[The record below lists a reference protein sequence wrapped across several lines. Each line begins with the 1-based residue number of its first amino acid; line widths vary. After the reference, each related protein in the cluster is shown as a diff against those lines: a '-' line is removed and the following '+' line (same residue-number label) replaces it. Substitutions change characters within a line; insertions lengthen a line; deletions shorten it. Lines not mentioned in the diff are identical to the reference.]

1 MVDVRLYRLDKTVEM
16 PKYAKKGDAAFDLR
30 SSEDK
35 LVKAGHKELVKTA
48 LRIAIPE
55 GYCGL
60 IWDRSGLAAKNGI
73 HCLAGVF
80 DSGFRGEIIVVLHNL
95 GKEDFLI
102 EKSMRIAQMLIQPV
116 ETARLVE
123 VDELEENTERGQG
136 GLGHTGLK

>member
-1 MVDVRLYRLDKTVEM
+1 MVEILIHRLDKTVEL

-30 SSEDK
+30 SVEDK
-35 LVKAGHKELVKTA
+35 VVKAGHKELVKTGV
-48 LRIAIPE
+48 RVAIPE

-60 IWDRSGLAAKNGI
+60 IWDRSGLASKHGI

-80 DSGFRGEIIVVLHNL
+80 DSGYRGEVIVVLHNL
-95 GKEDFLI
+95 GKEDFTI

-116 ETARLVE
+116 ETAKLVE
-123 VDELEENTERGQG
+123 VEELDENTERGPG

>member
-1 MVDVRLYRLDKTVEM
+1 MVEIRIHRLDKTVEL
-16 PKYAKKGDAAFDLR
+16 PKYAKRGDAAFDLR
-30 SSEDK
+30 SVEDK
-35 LVKAGHKELVKTA
+35 LVKSGHKELVKTG
-48 LRIAIPE
+48 LRIAVPE

-73 HCLAGVF
+73 HCLAGVL
-80 DSGFRGEIIVVLHNL
+80 DSGYRGEIVVVLHNL

-123 VDELEENTERGQG
+123 VEELEDSTERGQG
-136 GLGHTGLK
+136 GLGHTGLR